1 MRGELPSEASGALK
15 AFLEGEGRV
24 LVAYLF
30 GSMGR
35 GDHTADSDIDIAI
48 LLAEPRRA
56 SLELYLRLRDELSKR
71 LGGEVDLVI
80 LNEAPPLLKYQ
91 VIRHGKLL
99 YCKDERARVEF
110 EARAQDEY
118 LDFSRAAERYGE
130 CLLRYL
136 MQRGI

>member
-1 MRGELPSEASGALK
+1 VELPSGASGTLE
-15 AFLEGEGRV
+15 AFLEGEEGV
-24 LVAYLF
+24 LVVYLF
-30 GSMGR
+30 GSMARGGR
-35 GDHTADSDIDIAI
+35 TADSDIDIAI
-48 LLAEPRRA
+48 LLAEPRRP
-56 SLELYLRLRDELSKR
+56 SLELYLRLRDEFSKR

-99 YCKDERARVEF
+99 YCRDERARVEF

-136 MQRGI
+136 MRKRI